1 MGITLLSFLIGKTQ
15 FATIKSVL
23 TAANE
28 KWEASYSLNS
38 MLLVVDK
45 PAFILFHIF
54 RVRRYLLYCVILF
67 PPSGLQ
73 EAQGLHSHTGTNA
86 QHLRRLLENGVG
98 TELGCHSDDNQTGGK
113 NQGKK
118 W

>member
-1 MGITLLSFLIGKTQ
+1 MQVRQRQSDYIN
-15 FATIKSVL
+15 
-23 TAANE
+23 ANYIDV
-28 KWEASYSLNS
+28 SIMHNS

-45 PAFILFHIF
+45 LAFILFHIF
-54 RVRRYLLYCVILF
+54 RFQTYLLYCVILF
-67 PPSGLQ
+67 LPPGLQ

>member
-1 MGITLLSFLIGKTQ
+1 MQVRQRQSDYIN
-15 FATIKSVL
+15 
-23 TAANE
+23 ANYIDV
-28 KWEASYSLNS
+28 SIMHIS

-45 PAFILFHIF
+45 SAFILFHIF
-54 RVRRYLLYCVILF
+54 RVHRYLLYCVILF

-73 EAQGLHSHTGTNA
+73 EAKGLHSHTGTNA